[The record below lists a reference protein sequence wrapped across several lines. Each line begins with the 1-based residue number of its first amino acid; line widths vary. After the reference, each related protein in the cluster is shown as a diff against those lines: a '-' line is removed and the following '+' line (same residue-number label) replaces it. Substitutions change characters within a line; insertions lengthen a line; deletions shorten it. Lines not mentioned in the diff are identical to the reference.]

1 MHIISLVADSLE
13 VSDIYMRAHNFLN
26 LLNKLGKRHKCK
38 ALSSMLSSFCAH
50 SDKFNIT
57 GAQKLES
64 ILLLHKNVL

>member
-1 MHIISLVADSLE
+1 MHIISLVADSHE

-38 ALSSMLSSFCAH
+38 ALPSMVFRFCTR
-50 SDKFNIT
+50 SDKFNIM